1 MKGEALLEKKRLS
14 NWVNI
19 PRKEKRMGRKSLPP
33 TTMLFPTPVVLVTC
47 VDEAGKPNI
56 ITLAWVGMVNSEPPM
71 IGISIRLNRY
81 SHACVKRTKEFVVNL
96 PSAEMVRKVDAC
108 GVLSGKETN
117 KFASMGWKP
126 IPAQKVKPPL
136 IEECSVQMECEVK
149 EVLSLGSHDLFLGQI
164 VALHVKE
171 EVQKEKGR
179 IDITK
184 ALPLVFCPGA
194 NEYWNLGEY
203 IGHYGFT
210 KGKP

>member
-1 MKGEALLEKKRLS
+1 
-14 NWVNI
+14 
-19 PRKEKRMGRKSLPP
+19 MGRKSLPP

-71 IGISIRLNRY
+71 IGISIRPNRY

-203 IGHYGFT
+203 VGHYGFT

>member
-1 MKGEALLEKKRLS
+1 MARLS

-126 IPAQKVKPPL
+126 IPAEKVKPPL

-171 EVQKEKGR
+171 EIQKEKGR

-194 NEYWNLGEY
+194 NEYWNLGKC

>member
-1 MKGEALLEKKRLS
+1 MKGEALLEKKRFS

-126 IPAQKVKPPL
+126 IPAEKVKPPL

-171 EVQKEKGR
+171 EIQKEKGR